1 MQTRCRAIYRAG
13 LWYMAFQDEFSQN
26 FVIILNKMVKVLERI
41 NKLEK
46 ELKVLK
52 TIISPKIDFSIDEK
66 IWEKVKK
73 ELKKSRTKIYKK
85 YYGKR

>member
-1 MQTRCRAIYRAG
+1 
-13 LWYMAFQDEFSQN
+13 
-26 FVIILNKMVKVLERI
+26 MVKVLERI

-52 TIISPKIDFSIDEK
+52 TIISPKIGFSVDEK

-73 ELKKSRTKIYKK
+73 DLKKSRTKIYKK
-85 YYGKR
+85 YYVK

>member
-1 MQTRCRAIYRAG
+1 
-13 LWYMAFQDEFSQN
+13 
-26 FVIILNKMVKVLERI
+26 MVKVLERI

-52 TIISPKIDFSIDEK
+52 TIISPKIDFSVDKK

-73 ELKKSRTKIYKK
+73 DLKKSRTKIYKK

>member
-1 MQTRCRAIYRAG
+1 
-13 LWYMAFQDEFSQN
+13 
-26 FVIILNKMVKVLERI
+26 MVKVLERI
-41 NKLEK
+41 NKLER

-52 TIISPKIDFSIDEK
+52 TIIRPKIDFSVEEK

-73 ELKKSRTKIYKK
+73 DLKKSRAKIYKK